1 MQRIDVLA
9 DEEEQAVATV
19 QVAVVEAGV
28 GLERTALGVIH
39 GRPARLAQ

>member
-19 QVAVVEAGV
+19 QVASSKRASGSN
-28 GLERTALGVIH
+28 
-39 GRPARLAQ
+39 GRRSA